1 MRRNSNEKIIR
12 LWTAVAVLT
21 VALMFLFIAF
31 GRQKSLSRIF
41 FNAAGAG
48 DKNEYCGHYSFLMN
62 ITKV

>member
-21 VALMFLFIAF
+21 VALMFLLIAF

-41 FNAAGAG
+41 FNAAG
-48 DKNEYCGHYSFLMN
+48 DKNEYCGHYSFSMN